1 MNTHDFS
8 SLKGHLLIAM
18 PQMNDPRF
26 HRAVIFIG
34 AHDPKG
40 AMGLVINNP
49 IPTLTF
55 GDVLSQVGISS
66 EREIDP
72 SLKNRQVM
80 TGGPVEGIHGF
91 LLHTADFRQKDT
103 IIVDDHF
110 AISGTI
116 ESLRSIVSGY
126 RPENM
131 LFALGYAGWG
141 AGQLEREMQENVWLS
156 APASHEIIFATRPEE
171 MWEKSFAAIGIN
183 PVHISGLSGRA

>member
-1 MNTHDFS
+1 MNEYNS
-8 SLKGHLLIAM
+8 ASLKGHLLIAM

-26 HRAVIFIG
+26 HRAVIFVG

-40 AMGLVINNP
+40 AMGLVINSP
-49 IPTLTF
+49 IPSLNF
-55 GDVLSQVGISS
+55 GEVLSQVGIGS
-66 EREIDP
+66 ERIDASMAQRP
-72 SLKNRQVM
+72 VM
-80 TGGPVEGIHGF
+80 AGGPVEGVHGF

-131 LFALGYAGWG
+131 LFALGYAGWS
-141 AGQLEREMQENVWLS
+141 AGQIERELQDNVWLS
-156 APASHEIIFATRPEE
+156 IPASHEIIFATPPEE
-171 MWEKSFAAIGIN
+171 MWEKSFGAIGIN
-183 PVHISGLSGRA
+183 PAYISGMSGRA

>member
-26 HRAVIFIG
+26 HRAVIFVG

-141 AGQLEREMQENVWLS
+141 AGQLEREMQDNVWLS

-183 PVHISGLSGRA
+183 PAHISSLSGRA